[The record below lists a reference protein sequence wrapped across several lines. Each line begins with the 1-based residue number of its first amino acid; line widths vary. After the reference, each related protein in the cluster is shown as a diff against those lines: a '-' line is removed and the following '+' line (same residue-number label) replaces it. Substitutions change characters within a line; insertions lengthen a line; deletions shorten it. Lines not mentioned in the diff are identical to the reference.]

1 MLRLSQY
8 KYLRREKP
16 EWSVSDVVSLFGA
29 EVGTVD
35 APSGLTVRVPDLAM
49 PATAEALSEEHV
61 LEPDGSD
68 GGFALDVL
76 PSAEVS

>member
-1 MLRLSQY
+1 MLRQSGY
-8 KYLRREKP
+8 RYLHRQKP
-16 EWSVSDVVSLFGA
+16 EWFDTDVVSLFGA
-29 EVGTVD
+29 EVGSVD
-35 APSGLTVRVPDLAM
+35 AASGLTVRVPDLAL
-49 PATAEALSEEHV
+49 PATAAALSEEDV